1 MRISSTRNP
10 NLFYVDW
17 WLMNHNSRKA
27 SYEHELLHCGNI
39 DLPYL
44 KDCKRFIDQTT
55 LFSSKLNKQVDIN
68 FTGGEVT
75 EWDDFSDLLA
85 YCKNQN
91 CRVRFITNA
100 MTSMSIL
107 TEVFKNSD
115 AIIIEVHPEFSS
127 TSHILFVVQSAL
139 KSNLQIL
146 VNINMLPEYWGEMQ
160 DLYDKISQRHPTV
173 SLNKKIVFEDPVFN
187 TTPQNYTEEQIVALK
202 TQTGDIK
209 IEQDHDIVYTNFQ
222 TMILE
227 QTNRFQGYQCWA
239 GVEQI
244 IVDAWGRVYRGHC
257 RKNGFMGYL
266 KDLELFWYDSPM
278 LCGVAACANHFDIQA
293 TKQSSE

>member
-1 MRISSTRNP
+1 
-10 NLFYVDW
+10 
-17 WLMNHNSRKA
+17 MNHNSRRA

-55 LFSSKLNKQVDIN
+55 LFSSRLNKQVDVN

-75 EWDDFSDLLA
+75 EWEDFSDLLA

-100 MTSMSIL
+100 TATMSTL
-107 TEVFKNSD
+107 TEVFKSTD
-115 AIIIEVHPEFSS
+115 SVIIEVHPEFSNIG
-127 TSHILFVVQSAL
+127 HLLFAL
-139 KSNLQIL
+139 QTAVKSNLEIL
-146 VNINMLPEYWGEMQ
+146 VNINMLPDYWNEME
-160 DLYDKISQRHPTV
+160 DLYDKISQRHPTI

-187 TTPQNYTEEQIVALK
+187 TTPKDYNEEQIIVLK
-202 TQTGDIK
+202 EQQGNIK
-209 IEQDHDIVYTNFQ
+209 IEHGSDVSYTDFQ
-222 TMILE
+222 TMIIE
-227 QTNRFQGYQCWA
+227 KTNRFRGYKCWA

-244 IVDAWGRVYRGHC
+244 ILDAWGRVYRGHC

-266 KDLELFWYDSPM
+266 KDLELFWYDTPM
-278 LCGVAACANHFDIQA
+278 ICQLESCVNGFDVQA
-293 TKQSSE
+293 TKQSFE